1 MATLTITIPDAVVPR
16 VQTALC
22 AYGQRP
28 IVNTANAKSV
38 VVDFIKTV
46 TRNYEADT
54 AAATS
59 RALAQEKADSEID
72 LT

>member
-28 IVNTANAKSV
+28 TVNAANAKAV

-54 AAATS
+54 AAAAS
-59 RALAQEKADSEID
+59 RDEAQQQADADIVLS
-72 LT
+72 